1 MKLKFKVI
9 ALTTVLLFSMTG
21 QSFAASDPFT
31 DISDT
36 PSKDKIVKLYHDGVI
51 KGAGN
56 GLYQPDET
64 LTAAQG
70 VQMIVNAFDI
80 SLASFLFIKA
90 PLATDWFK
98 NANDNAWY
106 ADALIKAGAND
117 IGLPADLDPNVKWTK
132 EDFTYYLIMAMESRY
147 HMPMVNMMYIETADE
162 ADMTAEY
169 QGAIQRSMKYNITAL
184 DQDKKFYPKKQLTRA
199 EAAEMIYNART
210 LVAEMELEVK

>member
-1 MKLKFKVI
+1 MKLKIKMI

-98 NANDNAWY
+98 NAKRHRTSGRLGSECKMDQGRFYLLFDYGDGIPLSY
-106 ADALIKAGAND
+106 AHGQYDVYRNCG
-117 IGLPADLDPNVKWTK
+117 
-132 EDFTYYLIMAMESRY
+132 
-147 HMPMVNMMYIETADE
+147 
-162 ADMTAEY
+162 
-169 QGAIQRSMKYNITAL
+169 
-184 DQDKKFYPKKQLTRA
+184 
-199 EAAEMIYNART
+199 
-210 LVAEMELEVK
+210 